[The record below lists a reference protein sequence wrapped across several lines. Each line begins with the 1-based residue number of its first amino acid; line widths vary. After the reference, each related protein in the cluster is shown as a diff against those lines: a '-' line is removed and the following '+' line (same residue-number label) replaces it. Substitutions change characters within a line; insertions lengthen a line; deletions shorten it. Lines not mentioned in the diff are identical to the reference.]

1 MEAVDEPIH
10 KVIPPALSVPSAVLV
25 STHIPLFLFVVLALA
40 SSAQSEISRH
50 QAVVCHSIVRR
61 QRHTE
66 ARERGKLVFMSGRS
80 WRKSTFFS
88 DLLPV
93 TWAISFIRHLTIEML
108 VCFLYPLSYKKTS
121 SVFFI
126 FYFTTGAFVCFI
138 SPPSYIRD
146 VALFSSSAILQ
157 ERRFSVHLPAILDRR
172 RSPVSY
178 TRLYY
183 GSGLRSG
190 PRFTNRM

>member
-1 MEAVDEPIH
+1 MDERIH

-66 ARERGKLVFMSGRS
+66 ARQRGKLVFMSGRS

-93 TWAISFIRHLTIEML
+93 TWAISFIRHLTIEM
-108 VCFLYPLSYKKTS
+108 FLHFLFHNRG
-121 SVFFI
+121 VRLFH
-126 FYFTTGAFVCFI
+126 FT
-138 SPPSYIRD
+138 
-146 VALFSSSAILQ
+146 AILHW
-157 ERRFSVHLPAILDRR
+157 RRCPVFLIRHL
-172 RSPVSY
+172 
-178 TRLYY
+178 TREAFPC
-183 GSGLRSG
+183 SFTRHLR
-190 PRFTNRM
+190 